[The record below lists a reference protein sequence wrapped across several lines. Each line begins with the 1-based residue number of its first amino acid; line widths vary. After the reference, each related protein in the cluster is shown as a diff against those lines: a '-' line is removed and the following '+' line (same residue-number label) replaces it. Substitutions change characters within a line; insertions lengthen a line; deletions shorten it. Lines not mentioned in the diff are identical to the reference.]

1 MKSFHGTV
9 QRSLFIVYSDNA
21 GIPGQGTGE
30 LLFEKECTLDGERVQ
45 ILRAM
50 SSWRTH
56 KCYELKTQ
64 LALIN

>member
-1 MKSFHGTV
+1 MKSFHGIV

-30 LLFEKECTLDGERVQ
+30 LLFEECTLDGERVQ

-50 SSWRTH
+50 STWRTH
-56 KCYELKTQ
+56 KYYELKTL